1 MGTATKYDV
10 INSKGNFIGGIIAPG
25 IELSAMNLFKKA
37 ALLNKTTFKFPQK
50 VIGRNTETNI
60 QSGIM
65 YGAIDSIN
73 GMIQRILNEKK
84 WTDSTII
91 ITGGFSELIKEKL
104 NENFIIN
111 PNLTLQGLYYI
122 QKNNNII
129 I

>member
-1 MGTATKYDV
+1 M
-10 INSKGNFIGGIIAPG
+10 
-25 IELSAMNLFKKA
+25 
-37 ALLNKTTFKFPQK
+37 NKTTFKFPQN

-84 WTDSTII
+84 WNDSTII

-104 NENFIIN
+104 NKNFIIN
-111 PNLTLQGLYYI
+111 TNLTLQGLYYI
-122 QKNNNII
+122 QKKNNNII